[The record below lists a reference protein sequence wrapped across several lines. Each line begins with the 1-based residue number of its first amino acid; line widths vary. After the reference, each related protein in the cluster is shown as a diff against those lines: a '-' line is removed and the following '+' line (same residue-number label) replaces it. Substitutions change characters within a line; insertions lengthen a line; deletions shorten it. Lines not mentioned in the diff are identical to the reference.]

1 MSETTGAG
9 AGAPRDAAG
18 DLGPARVAALDGEG
32 QFGAVAGLSR
42 QLDDGYRAARTALA
56 GWRPFEGGRPDG
68 VVVCGMGGS
77 AIGADVIG
85 ACLGGLPAP
94 YQVVRGYGLP
104 GWVTRRTLV
113 AAVSYSGDT
122 EEALSCVDDALARG
136 VRPLCVASGGRL
148 DAVATERGLTLVR
161 VPGGLRPRAA
171 LGYLATPLAAAL
183 EAAGLL
189 DGFADQVGEAVE
201 VAGRLAVELGPESP
215 DDSPAKRLARE
226 LAGRLPL
233 VYGGG
238 VTAPA
243 ARRWKGQLNE
253 NAETPAF
260 FNEVPEL
267 DHNELAGWVAN
278 RELGGRAFLVLLDDP
293 AGDERLRRR
302 FDLTATMLGPLVAG
316 VARVEARGTSL
327 FARVVS
333 SLYVGDFVSLY
344 LALLYG
350 VDPGPI
356 TALEELKRR
365 LAAAGPTP

>member
-1 MSETTGAG
+1 MSRDGDEGVRMVAG
-9 AGAPRDAAG
+9 G
-18 DLGPARVAALDGEG
+18 DLSRARAAALDSED
-32 QFGAVAGLSR
+32 QFAAVAGLSR
-42 QLDDGYRAARTALA
+42 QLDEGWRAARWALTDGRA
-56 GWRPFEGGRPDG
+56 AADVRPDG
-68 VVVCGMGGS
+68 VAVCGMGGS
-77 AIGADVIG
+77 AIGADVVG
-85 ACLGGLPAP
+85 ACLATMPVP
-94 YQVVRGYGLP
+94 YQVVRGYALP
-104 GWVTRRTLV
+104 GWVTARSLV
-113 AAVSYSGDT
+113 IAVSYSGDT
-122 EEALSCVDDALARG
+122 AETLSCVDDAVARG
-136 VRPLCVASGGRL
+136 ARPLCVASGGAL
-148 DAVATERGLTLVR
+148 GSVAAERDLPF
-161 VPGGLRPRAA
+161 VPVPAGLRPRAA
-171 LGYLATPLAAAL
+171 LGYLATPVAAAL
-183 EAAGLL
+183 EATGLV

-201 VAGRLAVELGPESP
+201 ITTRLAAELGLDAP
-215 DDSPAKRLARE
+215 DDSQAKRLARD

-278 RELGGRAFLVLLDDP
+278 RELGERAYLVLLDDP

-302 FDLTATMLGPLVAG
+302 LDLTAVMVEPLVAG
-316 VARVEARGTSL
+316 VARVEARGASP

-356 TALEELKRR
+356 TALEELKRQ
-365 LAAAGPTP
+365 LAAPGAGV

>member
-1 MSETTGAG
+1 MEAD
-9 AGAPRDAAG
+9 AARDAGAG
-18 DLGPARVAALDGEG
+18 DLGPARVAALDSEG
-32 QFGAVAGLSR
+32 QFAAVAGLSR
-42 QLDDGYRAARTALA
+42 QLDDGYRTARGALA
-56 GWRPFEGGRPDG
+56 GWSPSGGDRPDG

-77 AIGADVIG
+77 AIGADVVG
-85 ACLGGLPAP
+85 ACLGGLPVP
-94 YQVVRGYGLP
+94 YQVVRGYRLP

-113 AAVSYSGDT
+113 VAASYSGDT
-122 EEALSCVDDALARG
+122 EETLSCVGDALGRG
-136 VRPLCVASGGRL
+136 TQPVCLASGGRL
-148 DAVATERGLTLVR
+148 GVVAAERGLLHLR

-171 LGYLATPLAAAL
+171 LGYLATPVAAAL

-189 DGFADQVGEAVE
+189 DGFGDQVAEAVE
-201 VAGRLAVELGPESP
+201 LTGRLAVELGPESV

-226 LAGRLPL
+226 LVGRLPL

-278 RELGGRAFLVLLDDP
+278 RDLGGRAFLVLLDDP

-302 FDLTATMLGPLVAG
+302 LDLTAAMLGPLVAG
-316 VARVEARGTSL
+316 VARVEARGASA

-344 LALLYG
+344 LSLLYG

-356 TALEELKRR
+356 TALEDLKRQ
-365 LAAAGPTP
+365 LAAADPAP